1 MRGKTADLQRLFHI
15 AKWCRKL
22 QGIGAEMQT
31 YEQFISKKNYRA
43 VELSAFYIGQL
54 GEHARTLSDE
64 MKSTLADIPWK
75 QIVDMRNRLI
85 HNYDAIRTDM
95 VWGVIAD
102 DAPALAARCL
112 EVLRAENP
120 DVDAELNEEL
130 IEEGV
135 IEGGDE
141 VGD

>member
-15 AKWCRKL
+15 VKWCRKL
-22 QGIGAEMQT
+22 QLIGDDVQT

-43 VELSAFYIGQL
+43 VELSAFYIGQI

-64 MKSTLADIPWK
+64 MKSTLSDIPWK
-75 QIVDMRNRLI
+75 QIVDMRNKLI

-95 VWGVIAD
+95 VWGVITD
-102 DAPALAARCL
+102 DVPVLAARCL

-120 DVDAELNEEL
+120 DVDAEIIADLV
-130 IEEGV
+130 EEGV
-135 IEGGDE
+135 ITTE
-141 VGD
+141 V